1 MRDALSKGMTTT
13 HRITT
18 STRTIT
24 VTLSDDA
31 IARWRTEAGQAGD
44 LSMARICERA
54 LAGSR
59 RARREV
65 ARCEVR
71 CAA

>member
-1 MRDALSKGMTTT
+1 MEKTTT
-13 HRITT
+13 HRIRTAA
-18 STRTIT
+18 RTIT
-24 VTLSDDA
+24 VTLSDDT
-31 IARWRTEAGQAGD
+31 IARWHTEAGQAGD
-44 LSMARICERA
+44 IAMARICERA

-65 ARCEVR
+65 ARCEIR